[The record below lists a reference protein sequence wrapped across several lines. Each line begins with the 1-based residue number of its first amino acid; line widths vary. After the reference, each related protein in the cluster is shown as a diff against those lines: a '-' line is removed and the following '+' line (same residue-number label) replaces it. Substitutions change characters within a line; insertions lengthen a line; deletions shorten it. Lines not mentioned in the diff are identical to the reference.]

1 MNAEQI
7 SCSDWRIKGIALFS
21 GRFLMRPSAIRDE
34 SFPGYRLRVAAA
46 NGLANPNWL
55 GCVESSLPKTHGIA
69 RWCPH
74 CLAESD
80 CYWRESWYA
89 GPAACL
95 KHCCWLTAA
104 CGDCQR
110 MLRWKHV
117 RFANCVCGARLQDV
131 DACPFSAELQQLVG
145 DRQDSDTGGLSVGE
159 CWRLA
164 RFLGALSQFGLC
176 GKPLKKAS
184 RQAENIEQLMV
195 TAGASLI
202 VDQAA
207 CFDLLDR
214 LRAPPVGVSN
224 VPLLS
229 EVFPH
234 LLTMLRKRLNEAERC
249 WMLNLLDAYVTDS
262 SRNVS
267 PVLWERKGVAG
278 RAGWEPGG
286 RQKTRNPAI
295 ATVLA
300 QTGVI
305 VPVRRTRAG
314 RQKFVIS
321 RTDLQ
326 GLQKTQRSLV
336 TLKTAARYAGM
347 SSRRIEALAKAGLIT
362 STATRIDKRSIDH
375 LLDSIVG
382 ACARDAPALDDP
394 VSVADAL
401 RLYVPVEASAVFFDR
416 LVSGNVRLVPTRI
429 KMPMLRQIFVD
440 RCDVAASIRVAV
452 ESGSALSIVEAAR
465 RLSVKQEMMYHL
477 VNIGLVRTR
486 TGKLRR
492 RAARV
497 IEADD
502 LLKFTEQFAP
512 LLTMA
517 KAVGVSPRQAPEWA
531 RQNGVELITG
541 PSVDGGR
548 QYWIRRPA
556 GVDISRG
563 VIPARVKD

>member
-1 MNAEQI
+1 M
-7 SCSDWRIKGIALFS
+7 
-21 GRFLMRPSAIRDE
+21 
-34 SFPGYRLRVAAA
+34 
-46 NGLANPNWL
+46 
-55 GCVESSLPKTHGIA
+55 
-69 RWCPH
+69 
-74 CLAESD
+74 
-80 CYWRESWYA
+80 
-89 GPAACL
+89 
-95 KHCCWLTAA
+95 
-104 CGDCQR
+104 
-110 MLRWKHV
+110 RWKQV
-117 RFANCVCGARLQDV
+117 RFALCTCGAPLCNVKVDDFSPEILRLIGEQ
-131 DACPFSAELQQLVG
+131 A
-145 DRQDSDTGGLSVGE
+145 DSNTDLLSVAE
-159 CWRLA
+159 RWNLA
-164 RFLGALSQFGLC
+164 RFIGALARFGLQ

-184 RQAENIEQLMV
+184 RQSENIEQFLV
-195 TAGASLI
+195 TTGASLI
-202 VDQAA
+202 ADRPA

-224 VPLLS
+224 VPLLP

-234 LLTMLRKRLNEAERC
+234 LLTMLRKRLDEAERC

-267 PVLWERKGVAG
+267 SVLWERKGVAG

-326 GLQKTQRSLV
+326 SLQKAQRSLV

-362 STATRIDKRSIDH
+362 STSTRIDKRSIDH

-416 LVSGNVRLVPTRI
+416 LVNGNVRLVPTRI

-452 ESGSALSIVEAAR
+452 ESGSPLSIVEAAR
-465 RLSVKQEMMYHL
+465 RLGIKQEVMYHL
-477 VNIGLVRTR
+477 VNIGLVKTR

-517 KAVGVSPRQAPEWA
+517 KAAGVSPRQAPEWA
-531 RQNGVELITG
+531 RQSGVGLITG